1 MMLRESGFRAHISP
15 HTLEVASMFA
25 VLSRLEPSGKCDLM
39 TKLRLYDGEEVVE
52 KGRTKPVNIAE
63 LREEATS
70 EGMAGIS
77 PRFIMKAIDNA
88 PVESPE
94 GVTPLPIREA
104 LINMVKG
111 ADLRPEGRRDVQE
124 GGST

>member
-1 MMLRESGFRAHISP
+1 
-15 HTLEVASMFA
+15 
-25 VLSRLEPSGKCDLM
+25 M

-88 PVESPE
+88 LVESPE
-94 GVTPLPIREA
+94 GVTPIHIREA

-111 ADLRPEGRRDVQE
+111 ADFSDEIGQRYLEFLKGTTQKVHRTSAG
-124 GGST
+124 